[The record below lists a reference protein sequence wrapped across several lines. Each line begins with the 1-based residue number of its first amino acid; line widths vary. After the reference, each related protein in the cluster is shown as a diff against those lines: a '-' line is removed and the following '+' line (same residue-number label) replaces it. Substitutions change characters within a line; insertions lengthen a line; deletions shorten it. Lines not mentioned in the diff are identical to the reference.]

1 MTLLICW
8 SKPWATMAMW
18 LKRMRHWTHRRWAD
32 IEVPK
37 NLTEILTWIPTC
49 LSSTL
54 WIHSEV
60 SFRKFPSVTLFV
72 GWRLTNFIGTESF
85 WKTIFWWIFLTEN
98 LLSNIPDYNPSY
110 YKQLYYPSY
119 GYGKQSYNYGKL
131 IHDFI
136 SPFHIFNYCFY
147 QFATLIFFFYRIWL

>member
-1 MTLLICW
+1 MTSLTCW

-18 LKRMRHWTHRRWAD
+18 LKRMRRWTHRQWAD

-60 SFRKFPSVTLFV
+60 SFQKKISVTLFFEMLSDEFYRN
-72 GWRLTNFIGTESF
+72 W
-85 WKTIFWWIFLTEN
+85 IFLKKYWWIFLTEN
-98 LLSNIPDYNPSY
+98 LLSNFPDYNPSY

-131 IHDFI
+131 FPVISRFLIAWYFI
-136 SPFHIFNYCFY
+136 NLR
-147 QFATLIFFFYRIWL
+147 LIFLYRIWL